1 MADRQRGAMTGWR
14 GAAALLAV
22 LALPPLPAFAAEPA
36 PAPAYQADL
45 MRFSELVG
53 TIAYLDDLCGG
64 ADAGRWRGEMA
75 RLLDAQKLDT
85 AARRPYVAA
94 FNRGA
99 RSVAPA
105 HQACTP
111 DTRAVLDRFLA
122 EGAARAADIGKRFGA
137 GGPSSPSPTGLPA
150 R

>member
-75 RLLDAQKLDT
+75 RLLDAQKLEGVGSEGR
-85 AARRPYVAA
+85 AGQ
-94 FNRGA
+94 RGQHD
-99 RSVAPA
+99 RTRLHA
-105 HQACTP
+105 HSL
-111 DTRAVLDRFLA
+111 RNAVVQHMKYRI
-122 EGAARAADIGKRFGA
+122 ENEESGAVHPGRI
-137 GGPSSPSPTGLPA
+137 
-150 R
+150 